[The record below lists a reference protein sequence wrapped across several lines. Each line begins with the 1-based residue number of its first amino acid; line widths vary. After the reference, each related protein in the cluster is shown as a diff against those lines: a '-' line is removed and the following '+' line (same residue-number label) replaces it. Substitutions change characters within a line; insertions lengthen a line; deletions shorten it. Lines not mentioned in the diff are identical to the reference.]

1 MRDTSPQLDTS
12 DVRVSFARVSFGG
25 LDSHRYMGTGR
36 HHILRFI
43 MFLTIAVMLTPI
55 AAPMA
60 MESTTESLSG
70 EKPWW
75 ETTNMDQDRDRIHDA
90 VWMAVAGMS
99 GGDWVDED
107 GRIGVIIDFDHT
119 PTAEDE
125 TLLSESVDI
134 VISWRYHLIDSIAGR
149 IAVGDLFDVLDVPGV
164 VFVELDGRLEVQM
177 EDVVPYHG
185 VDTVWEDTGY
195 TGTGSV
201 VAIIDTGI
209 DSDHAGLDDLDDNN
223 ETDDPKVIAFYDPV
237 NTPELTNGTEIKAFD
252 DQGHGTHCAGITAGT
267 GAPEMV
273 HVGVAPQAQLVGVKV
288 LDAGGSG
295 SFSVVMAGME
305 WTVDKKHVFNIRA
318 ASMSLGGPGAIEWTS
333 SEEESV
339 NRMGNRMM
347 AEGIALFIAAGNS
360 AVSAQIGTPGS
371 AEDVITVGSLDKNGA
386 IAVYSSQGPTEEG
399 RVKPNIAFIGSSVM
413 APDYNTGTGYTS
425 KSGTSMATPGA
436 AGLAALMY
444 QANPDISPFDVRNI
458 MQETAI
464 YRPCHYMLAN
474 EPCVDDLVPKNRQNN
489 VYGHGETRSPE
500 SVAEAANYVYGL
512 DMTMNI
518 SLQSE
523 PTTDNKVHVGPGE
536 GIEYEL
542 SGDPVEVQWRTWDMR
557 DTWMDIAEHDSGEE
571 EVTITHTMLVDRLTE
586 LPEVEIEGNHTIL
599 LRSIRGPNAS
609 ANMVTHIHVMGSE
622 PLIEVEEGSQGMVA
636 ALSFVVLLLAG
647 VIGLLMVILY
657 RNSTLDSGHRLD
669 DYSTHVPEST
679 SVDADLMTTFQS
691 KLSNSQAEI
700 LTEYGSMTVAQLK
713 DVLKSKGM
721 STSGRKAELIERLTN
736 E

>member
-1 MRDTSPQLDTS
+1 
-12 DVRVSFARVSFGG
+12 
-25 LDSHRYMGTGR
+25 
-36 HHILRFI
+36 
-43 MFLTIAVMLTPI
+43 
-55 AAPMA
+55 MA
-60 MESTTESLSG
+60 MLPLMRGLSG
-70 EKPWW
+70 LFAIVVICLFLVPISSPLAIIGEESSTDNLPWW
-75 ETTNMDQDRDRIHDA
+75 ETTNMDKDRDQIHDA

-99 GGDWVDED
+99 GGGWVDDD
-107 GRIGVIIDFDHT
+107 GRIGVIVDFDHT
-119 PTAEDE
+119 PTEEDE
-125 TLLSESVDI
+125 VLLETSIDFV
-134 VISWRYHLIDSIAGR
+134 VQWRYHLIDSIAGKV
-149 IAVGDLFDVLDVPGV
+149 AVDHLFELTEIEGV
-164 VFVELDGRLEVQM
+164 VLVELDGRLEVQM

-185 VDTVWEDTGY
+185 VDTVWEETGY

-223 ETDDPKVIAFYDPV
+223 ETNDPKVIAFYDPV
-237 NTPELTNGTEIKAFD
+237 NTPDLTNGTEVKAYD

-288 LDAGGSG
+288 LDSGGSG
-295 SFSVVMAGME
+295 SFATVMAGME

-360 AVSAQIGTPGS
+360 AGPGTIGTPGS

-386 IAVYSSQGPTEEG
+386 IAPYSSEGPTEEN

-413 APDYNTGTGYTS
+413 APDFNTGTGYTS

-458 MQETAI
+458 MQETSI
-464 YRPCHYMLAN
+464 YRQCHYMLAN
-474 EPCVDDLVPKNRQNN
+474 QPCAEDLIPKNRQNN

-512 DMTMNI
+512 DMGMNI
-518 SLQSE
+518 SLLSE
-523 PTTDNKVHVGPGE
+523 STLDNKIHVSPGE
-536 GIEYEL
+536 GIDYSL
-542 SGDPVEVQWRTWDMR
+542 TGDPVEVQWRTWDMR
-557 DTWMDIAEHDSGEE
+557 DTWMDLVGHDLGDDEA
-571 EVTITHTMLVDRLTE
+571 TITHTMLVDRLQE
-586 LPEVEIEGNHTIL
+586 LPDVEIEGNHTIL

-622 PLIEVEEGSQGMVA
+622 PIQDVVEETSSTVF
-636 ALSFVVLLLAG
+636 ALSAIIVLMSTIIG
-647 VIGLLMVILY
+647 GLLIILM
-657 RNSTLDSGHRLD
+657 RNSNYEEIPFYEDKDDLSDVDFENKLDNRVPSLPEIQKSNEVT
-669 DYSTHVPEST
+669 YS
-679 SVDADLMTTFQS
+679 
-691 KLSNSQAEI
+691 K
-700 LTEYGSMTVAQLK
+700 MTVQE
-713 DVLKSKGM
+713 LKSILSERNM
-721 STSGRKAELIERLTN
+721 PTSGRKAELIQRLLD